1 MRRSGNGN
9 DEEYKSYTEENGV
22 ESTKKKWEGMKNLR
36 KSEPK
41 VDNYDEDRN
50 KLYTLVSGDIPWRP
64 PQFRTQ
70 STRQEREN
78 FGSGEFV
85 TVTELT
91 EIKMLKFVFIAFD
104 DGDILFAPLFFF
116 ISHLTDYDYITKFFA
131 GAVFPFHLQIIYF
144 VVDSQQHYVVN

>member
-1 MRRSGNGN
+1 MMRIAINYTHLFQETFHGDHRSS
-9 DEEYKSYTEENGV
+9 E
-22 ESTKKKWEGMKNLR
+22 LR
-36 KSEPK
+36 APSK
-41 VDNYDEDRN
+41 
-50 KLYTLVSGDIPWRP
+50 
-64 PQFRTQ
+64 
-70 STRQEREN
+70 REN

-116 ISHLTDYDYITKFFA
+116 YFTPYRLRLRYKVFFA

>member
-1 MRRSGNGN
+1 MMRIAINYTHLFQETFHGDHRSS
-9 DEEYKSYTEENGV
+9 E
-22 ESTKKKWEGMKNLR
+22 LR
-36 KSEPK
+36 APSK
-41 VDNYDEDRN
+41 
-50 KLYTLVSGDIPWRP
+50 
-64 PQFRTQ
+64 
-70 STRQEREN
+70 REN

-116 ISHLTDYDYITKFFA
+116 LFHTLQTTTTLQSFFA